1 MSSTEICIKLFTRR
15 RILSAEIGDVR
26 SQLAWF
32 LSDNSGIMFDV
43 KKVIQLI
50 EALKFIP
57 RETVQDAGMSLRA
70 GGRGLPPATK
80 RVAPG
85 FFHWKIG
92 EK

>member
-43 KKVIQLI
+43 K
-50 EALKFIP
+50 
-57 RETVQDAGMSLRA
+57 T
-70 GGRGLPPATK
+70 ATK